1 MRFLKASII
10 VSLKQAIES
19 AYFIEKLIWICMG
32 TLGSIYFGYLLVS
45 QVNSWDENSILVSH
59 ERKSINEID
68 FPAITFCTQKSTKY
82 AIAERIGN
90 SLSLESSFK
99 RGELLSLRND
109 FIRFDVDFD
118 FEKTKAWILAENRYK
133 SKCVHGSNEK
143 DEDWKIWCEVR
154 LISP

>member
-1 MRFLKASII
+1 
-10 VSLKQAIES
+10 
-19 AYFIEKLIWICMG
+19 MG
-32 TLGSIYFGYLLVS
+32 TLGSIYFRYLLVS

-68 FPAITFCTQKSTKY
+68 FPAITFCTQNSTKY

-90 SLSLESSFK
+90 SLSLESSFRRK
-99 RGELLSLRND
+99 ELLSLRND
-109 FIRFDVDFD
+109 LIRFDVDFD
-118 FEKTKAWILAENRYK
+118 FEKTQAWIKAEKKYK
-133 SKCVHGSNEK
+133 DECVHGSYEK